1 MDIKKVLEIIIAN
14 LHDMETKV
22 DILNV
27 KVDAIEIPDVSK
39 IMARFVEIDKKIFDG
54 DKARRQLSE
63 EFEGYKNQTNIR
75 IDGINEA
82 YVLKDNELEEMIQ
95 KLIRE
100 IELLKKRPVTSVSN
114 IDTDLFA
121 SKDEF

>member
-63 EFEGYKNQTNIR
+63 EFEGYKN
-75 IDGINEA
+75 
-82 YVLKDNELEEMIQ
+82 
-95 KLIRE
+95 
-100 IELLKKRPVTSVSN
+100 
-114 IDTDLFA
+114 
-121 SKDEF
+121 